1 MPIRKLLKIER
12 LRLGMFFAIGQGA
25 SRKRCFGSKPEISN
39 LANDKFMNRLFL
51 NEFRLRRIVFRLN
64 ALFLIV
70 LSASLQPASY
80 GQTTVLTRTQFS
92 NFSLLKRARVFEP
105 TIARIAAEEA
115 VDPYLL
121 WTIAY
126 NETRFRPWLSSPAG
140 AEGLMQFIPATA
152 ARFNLFN
159 PYQPEPAIR
168 AAARYVRFLS
178 NRFGG
183 RIDSILAGY
192 NAGEGAV
199 DAFLT
204 GRTVRA
210 GKKIINA
217 RGIKTVGGVPPY
229 QETIGYVARGLV
241 VYRLLRAKQMFPGA
255 TPSSVYPLTVSET
268 VARVWLRDPEI
279 GFNGSLLTLT
289 PNASFLNF
297 EAAQQN
303 SIASVQSNTSASQ
316 TKVQPIKLSRQAVA
330 NFQTNVPVP
339 SAEAVSE
346 NLLNN
351 AQREEEPNKE
361 SNVVFYEPRTG
372 ARFQNRSGKMERL
385 AESGDVVVGGEQIRG
400 IAASSASR
408 ARGTFFGGNSAAG
421 APK

>member
-1 MPIRKLLKIER
+1 M
-12 LRLGMFFAIGQGA
+12 
-25 SRKRCFGSKPEISN
+25 KRIF
-39 LANDKFMNRLFL
+39 LAN
-51 NEFRLRRIVFRLN
+51 FRMRSVALKLN
-64 ALFLIV
+64 AFFLIV
-70 LSASLQPASY
+70 LFASLQSSNF

-92 NFSLLKRARVFEP
+92 NFSLLRRAQFFEP

-159 PYQPEPAIR
+159 PYQPQPAIR

-199 DAFLT
+199 DAFLAGKT
-204 GRTVRA
+204 IRA

-229 QETIGYVARGLV
+229 RETIGYVARGLV
-241 VYRLLRAKQMFPGA
+241 TYRLLRERQVFSGA
-255 TPSSVYPLTVSET
+255 TASSVYPIVVSES
-268 VARVWLRDPEI
+268 VARVWFRDPEI
-279 GFNGSLLTLT
+279 GFNGSLMTQI
-289 PNASFLNF
+289 PNWNYLN
-297 EAAQQN
+297 ADGSRQN
-303 SIASVQSNTSASQ
+303 NLATIQSSAIQ
-316 TKVQPIKLSRQAVA
+316 ANVAPIKFVRRARQS
-330 NFQTNVPVP
+330 FQTNVSSFPVEMV
-339 SAEAVSE
+339 SADSTRNGTKEEKSNRESSE
-346 NLLNN
+346 
-351 AQREEEPNKE
+351 
-361 SNVVFYEPRTG
+361 VYYEPRTG
-372 ARFQNRSGKMERL
+372 ARFQTGGGKMERL
-385 AESGDVVVGGEQIRG
+385 AESGELIVGEQMRS
-400 IAASSASR
+400 ATATASR
-408 ARGTFFGGNSAAG
+408 ARGTFFGSKTSSI

>member
-1 MPIRKLLKIER
+1 MNRIFSTSIRPR
-12 LRLGMFFAIGQGA
+12 DFALRLF
-25 SRKRCFGSKPEISN
+25 
-39 LANDKFMNRLFL
+39 
-51 NEFRLRRIVFRLN
+51 
-64 ALFLIV
+64 ALFLIIF
-70 LSASLQPASY
+70 LASFQPAGF
-80 GQTTVLTRTQFS
+80 GQTTTLTRAQFS
-92 NFSLLKRARVFEP
+92 RVSLLKRAKVFEP

-126 NETRFRPWLSSPAG
+126 NETRFRPWLRSYAG

-152 ARFNLFN
+152 ARFNLLN

-168 AAARYVRFLS
+168 AAARYVKFLS

-241 VYRLLRAKQMFPGA
+241 IYRLLRARQMFPEA
-255 TPSSVYPLTVSET
+255 IASSVYPVAVSES

-303 SIASVQSNTSASQ
+303 FMAPSQSTVGAAQ
-316 TKVQPIKLSRQAVA
+316 AKIQPIKLSPRAST
-330 NFQTNVPVP
+330 NFQTNISVP
-339 SAEAVSE
+339 SAETVSE
-346 NLLNN
+346 NSMNEGKSEEIPI
-351 AQREEEPNKE
+351 RESSE
-361 SNVVFYEPRTG
+361 VYYEPRTG
-372 ARFQNRSGKMERL
+372 ERFKARDGKMERL
-385 AESGDVVVGGEQIRG
+385 AENGERIVGNQTP
-400 IAASSASR
+400 AATNAIR
-408 ARGTFFGGNSAAG
+408 ARGTFFGAA